1 MVSSSEKLDDIY
13 KIVLLGDS
21 RVGKTTFLSQYIPE
35 GKNLN
40 RSKVNDMEAKIEIL
54 GSRKVDIQVWD
65 LSGDP
70 SYRAVSDIYF
80 KKALGAFIFFD
91 ISNQASFTSLES
103 WIKDLTSVNPN
114 CKIMIVGNKSDLR
127 SKLTGIQSVS
137 TQDASALALKVK
149 ASYKE
154 LSSLKSD
161 EVQAA
166 FRELIRAIDSER
178 ATEPDGN
185 LWIVLV
191 FILVLGAALFWVF
204 RNN

>member
-1 MVSSSEKLDDIY
+1 MVSSSERLDDIY

-54 GSRKVDIQVWD
+54 GNRKVDIQVWD

-91 ISNQASFTSLES
+91 ISNQASFSSLGS
-103 WIKDLTSVNPN
+103 WVKDLTSVNPN

-137 TQDASALALKVK
+137 KQEASEFASKAN

-154 LSSLKSD
+154 VSSLKGE

-166 FRELIRAIDSER
+166 FKEMIRAIDSER
-178 ATEPDGN
+178 AVESSGN
-185 LWIVLV
+185 FWVVLV
-191 FILVLGAALFWVF
+191 FVLVLGAGLFWVF